1 MGISFFYKKITELSG
16 ELATKD
22 VSLSELKRKTEILII
37 DDEEFSY
44 FEPLQKHEYNITQ
57 KKDLTDLRDAE
68 AFKIVLCDIRGVGN
82 FLTSEFGG
90 AYLIKQLKKKY
101 PAKIIIA
108 YTANE
113 YSAKF
118 EEFLSYADDIISKGS
133 YALEDWT
140 SLLDRLLKELA
151 DPIKIWDRTRRTLI
165 DSGVPTLDV
174 AKYESDYVT
183 AVKRGKFESFAKI
196 YEKKTTAGTDIMV
209 SLFKALPSII
219 QIFTK

>member
-1 MGISFFYKKITELSG
+1 MCISFFYKKITELNG
-16 ELATKD
+16 ELAMRD
-22 VSLSELKRKTEILII
+22 ISLSELKKRMEILIV

-44 FEPLQKHEYNITQ
+44 FEALQKHEYNITQ

-82 FLTSEFGG
+82 FLGSEFGG
-90 AYLIKQLKKKY
+90 AYLIKQLKEKY

-118 EEFLSYADDIISKGS
+118 QQFLDYADDVIPKGS

-151 DPIKIWDRTRRTLI
+151 DPVKIWDRTRKTLI
-165 DSGVPTLDV
+165 EADVPTLDV

-183 AVKRGKFESFAKI
+183 AIKKGRFESFVKI
-196 YEKKTTAGTDIMV
+196 YEKKTATGADMMV

-219 QIFTK
+219 QVFTT

>member
-1 MGISFFYKKITELSG
+1 MCIHLFYKKISELNG
-16 ELATKD
+16 ELIMRD
-22 VSLSELKRKTEILII
+22 ISLSELKKKMEILIV

-44 FEPLQKHEYNITQ
+44 FESLQKHEYNITQ

-68 AFKIVLCDIRGVGN
+68 AFKIILCDIRGVGN
-82 FLTSEFGG
+82 FLESEFGG
-90 AYLIKQLKKKY
+90 AYLIKQLKEKY

-118 EEFLSYADDIISKGS
+118 EQFLSYADEVVPKGS

-140 SLLDRLLKELA
+140 SLLDRLIKELA
-151 DPIKIWDRTRRTLI
+151 DPVKIWEKTRKTLI
-165 DSGVPTLDV
+165 DAGVSTVDV
-174 AKYESDYVT
+174 AKYESDYV
-183 AVKRGKFESFAKI
+183 AAIKKGKFDSFIKI
-196 YEKKTTAGTDIMV
+196 YEKKTTLGTDIMI

-219 QIFTK
+219 QAFTT